1 MDAAQNDTLRFNRS
15 DTGHQFTAVLRRRSE
30 DVLKGR

>member
-1 MDAAQNDTLRFNRS
+1 MDAAQNDTLRFNQS